1 MNPIRSKQAS
11 FATPII
17 LLEVEEHKEAAQR
30 MNVDLRSRMEA
41 LRAEGERRP
50 RELEET
56 LEVEKRRKLEELQL
70 LSR

>member
-1 MNPIRSKQAS
+1 
-11 FATPII
+11 
-17 LLEVEEHKEAAQR
+17 
-30 MNVDLRSRMEA
+30 MNVELRSRMEA

-70 LSR
+70 LGR